1 MKEEIKRFICGLR
14 TDAFQRNLPVM
25 REETATLLEKT
36 VNEFSPEE
44 ILEIGT
50 CVGVSGL
57 TVLNNCNGKL
67 TSIENDESK
76 YAEAKLNFSK
86 CGFKERINLI
96 LGDCNQILQYL
107 RGNKYDMAILD
118 GPKSSLQTQYEYA
131 LEMLSEGG
139 KIFIDDI
146 DYHGY
151 IKSESAPHKQRTI
164 ILALRKFI
172 RDLKS
177 DKRVKVTFYDI
188 EDGVAIAEKI

>member
-1 MKEEIKRFICGLR
+1 MEELREFILELR
-14 TDAFQRNLPVM
+14 NDAFRRDLPVM
-25 REETATLLEKT
+25 RENTAILLEKT
-36 VNEFSPEE
+36 VNEVNPKE

-57 TVLNNCNGKL
+57 TVLNSCDGKL
-67 TSIENDESK
+67 TSIENDEIK
-76 YAEAKLNFSK
+76 YDEAKLNFAK

-96 LGDCNQILQYL
+96 LGDCNQVLQYL
-107 RGNKYDMAILD
+107 RGNVYDFVVLD

-131 LEMLSEGG
+131 LEMLSVGG

-151 IKSESAPHKQRTI
+151 VKSESAPHKQRTI

-172 RDLKS
+172 RDLKN
-177 DKRVKVTFYDI
+177 DKRVRVTFYDI